1 MGFQPQ
7 SNKVGIHKVTKWASV
22 RRRQAPKKSPHR
34 AQQAFEELSDFYA
47 RQLL

>member
-7 SNKVGIHKVTKWASV
+7 SNKVGIYKVTKWASV
-22 RRRQAPKKSPHR
+22 SKRQAPEKSPHR
-34 AQQAFEELSDFYA
+34 AQQALKELSDFYA